1 MSDLTKKKE
10 FYAVFYSKVLYLTN
24 LTVSLKMLEK
34 KLSYP
39 IQNKNIY
46 YKHVT
51 FFFLGRGGIR
61 HEFCNIL
68 FRYIIFIKYYDEKK
82 I

>member
-39 IQNKNIY
+39 IQKKNIY

-51 FFFLGRGGIR
+51 FVFGARGDKTR
-61 HEFCNIL
+61 IL
-68 FRYIIFIKYYDEKK
+68 
-82 I
+82 